1 MGVIVKNERGG
12 SLFYTLTK
20 NQIVRIISIASYLT
34 KKNLRQKNYLLQQT
48 KVLFGTHIFFQYTNQ
63 VQVLGLPE
71 LKIKQ
76 NYVQQIIVFLNE
88 TEEGEQRCNLVT
100 VDRVDWPAA
109 QCTTRLKKTCQIE
122 PGAQAMP
129 QLYYHRL
136 KVKQHSKH

>member
-34 KKNLRQKNYLLQQT
+34 KKKFET
-48 KVLFGTHIFFQYTNQ
+48 KKLFVVADKSALWDTFFQYTNQ

-100 VDRVDWPAA
+100 VDRVDRPAA
-109 QCTTRLKKTCQIE
+109 QCTSRLKKTCQVDT
-122 PGAQAMP
+122 GVQAMS
-129 QLYYHRL
+129 QLYLHRL
-136 KVKQHSKH
+136 TVKQHSKH